1 MSLVISTARKHIDL
15 VYRQEE
21 IDMMQDTIEHMTAD
35 KHELEGL
42 AAEQADQVRQL
53 TEANNA
59 LSAKTLQLAEDAAQ
73 APEMVRRQM
82 ETQLSDL
89 KKQLEATEGEL
100 SAMKTS
106 EQSQRIILLDELNAM
121 QTENS
126 NLMAQLRAVK
136 R

>member
-1 MSLVISTARKHIDL
+1 L

-21 IDMMQDTIEHMTAD
+21 IDRLQDAIERMTAD

-42 AAEQADQVRQL
+42 AAEQADQVQQL
-53 TEANNA
+53 TEANNV
-59 LSAKTLQLAEDAAQ
+59 LSAKTLQLADDAAQ

-82 ETQLSDL
+82 EGQLSDL
-89 KKQLEATEGEL
+89 KKKLEVAEGEL
-100 SAMKTS
+100 LAMKTS
-106 EQSQRIILLDELNAM
+106 EQSQRLILLDELNTM

>member
-1 MSLVISTARKHIDL
+1 M

-21 IDMMQDTIEHMTAD
+21 IDRLQDAIERMTAD

-42 AAEQADQVRQL
+42 AAEQADQVQQL
-53 TEANNA
+53 TEANNV
-59 LSAKTLQLAEDAAQ
+59 LSAKTLQLADDAAQ

-82 ETQLSDL
+82 EGQLSDL
-89 KKQLEATEGEL
+89 KKKLEVAEGEL
-100 SAMKTS
+100 LAMKTS
-106 EQSQRIILLDELNAM
+106 EQSQRLILLDELNTM

>member
-1 MSLVISTARKHIDL
+1 
-15 VYRQEE
+15 
-21 IDMMQDTIEHMTAD
+21 MTAD

-42 AAEQADQVRQL
+42 AAEQADQVEQL

-59 LSAKTLQLAEDAAQ
+59 LSAKTLQLADDAAQ

-82 ETQLSDL
+82 EGQLSDL
-89 KKQLEATEGEL
+89 KKKLEAAEGEL
-100 SAMKTS
+100 LAMKTS
-106 EQSQRIILLDELNAM
+106 EQSQRLILLDELNTM